1 VLGAEHPSTLD
12 SMDNLAVVLNRQ
24 GKHAEAEEIQRQT
37 LRLYTKVLGAEHP
50 STLRS
55 MNNLVDA
62 LRQQGK
68 HEEAENMHLR

>member
-1 VLGAEHPSTLD
+1 
-12 SMDNLAVVLNRQ
+12 VVLNRQ
-24 GKHAEAEEIQRQT
+24 GKHAEAEEIHRQT
-37 LRLYTKVLGAEHP
+37 LKLYTKVLGAEHP